1 MPSQP
6 WTLTRE
12 HFLDEA
18 EARHLL
24 TGLEK
29 TAATVASSTAFVDRI
44 IIECLLWSGLQT
56 SEFCRLRV
64 NDVCLDNTAHFTV
77 SGKRDRRRLVYLPDR
92 LRALLQTYLDEIRPA
107 LVADAP
113 APVEALI
120 INERGRAYERTALYR
135 RVTRILKQHGF
146 GERASVQLLR
156 HTYGYLAYK
165 CSGSNLLFTQRQLG
179 HAHPM
184 VTAVYAQ
191 FVDEDYGQIAND
203 VAEQLT
209 QIDATQNLKGPST

>member
-18 EARHLL
+18 EPRQLL
-24 TGLEK
+24 AGVEA
-29 TAATVASSTAFVDRI
+29 TAATETSTSIFVDRL

-56 SEFCRLRV
+56 SEFCRLQV
-64 NDVCLDNTAHFTV
+64 KDVCLDNSACFTV
-77 SGKRDRRRLVYLPDR
+77 SGKRERRRVVYLPDR
-92 LRALLQTYLDEIRPA
+92 LNALLQTYLDDVRPA

-113 APVEALI
+113 ALVDAFI
-120 INERGRAYERTALYR
+120 INERGKAYERTALYR

-191 FVDEDYGQIAND
+191 FVEEDYGQIAND
-203 VAEQLT
+203 VVNQLT
-209 QIDATQNLKGPST
+209 QFNAKQYLKGPST